1 MDRKTLGIA
10 VLTITA
16 VLLAGVVVRGL
27 KEEPAYGQ
35 AGAYAD
41 YALLP
46 VRVAGGSD
54 ELCVLDTTTERMLF
68 FKYDLRSK
76 ALELAGQARLR
87 EQEFPVKR

>member
-16 VLLAGVVVRGL
+16 VLLAGVVVQGL
-27 KEEPAYGQ
+27 KPTPAEAQ
-35 AGAYAD
+35 AGRFAD

-46 VRVAGGSD
+46 VRVAGGND

-68 FKYDLRSK
+68 FKYSLRAK

-87 EQEFPVKR
+87 EEEFPVKR